1 MANNSNKEISIV
13 PYVSRTM
20 LQEKFQSLS
29 AREHNLNRCV
39 GMAMITYLGEI
50 SGSTCGLLWYAQGM
64 LEVKEKSEHLKHETK
79 KSNYDPDHK

>member
-13 PYVSRTM
+13 PYLSRTM

-39 GMAMITYLGEI
+39 GMAMITNLGQI
-50 SGSTCGLLWYAQGM
+50 PGNTCSVL
-64 LEVKEKSEHLKHETK
+64 
-79 KSNYDPDHK
+79 